1 MALTQE
7 TKQTNE
13 NNSSFKKG
21 ADKAEQ
27 ENKKEQEE
35 ILDKMA
41 SHEPAND
48 QEMLGKAEIKEVD
61 ITR

>member
-7 TKQTNE
+7 TKQTNK

-41 SHEPAND
+41 SHDPEQD
-48 QEMLGKAEIKEVD
+48 QDILGKAEIKEVD